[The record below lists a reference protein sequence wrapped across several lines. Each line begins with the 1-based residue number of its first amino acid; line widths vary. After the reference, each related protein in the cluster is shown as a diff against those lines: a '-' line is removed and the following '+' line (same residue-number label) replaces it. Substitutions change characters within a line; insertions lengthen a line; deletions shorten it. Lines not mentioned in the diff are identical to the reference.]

1 MKIVKQ
7 IAVLFSMIT
16 LFFVACNTAQ
26 DKNTEETVFE
36 LNDGTTVL
44 LDENNNLATVNNW
57 GDFNSA
63 NEALLGLESR
73 DYEISMNNLENL
85 RGSIA
90 NLSSS
95 IPQSLR
101 TEEVLED
108 IEDVQEEYRTLMN
121 ESNEPVKNI
130 KQNIEEL
137 VEKFDDL
144 REELYETVE
153 DYSTK

>member
-7 IAVLFSMIT
+7 IAVVFTMIT

-26 DKNTEETVFE
+26 DKNTDENVFE
-36 LNDGTTVL
+36 LSDGTTIQ
-44 LDENNNLATVNNW
+44 LDNNNNVATITNW

-63 NEALLGLESR
+63 NNALLNLEDR
-73 DYEISMNNLENL
+73 NYEISMSNLSNL

-90 NLSSS
+90 NLAES

-121 ESNEPVKNI
+121 ESDEPLKNI

>member
-7 IAVLFSMIT
+7 IAVVFTMIT

-26 DKNTEETVFE
+26 DKNTDENVFE
-36 LNDGTTVL
+36 LNDGTTIQ
-44 LDENNNLATVNNW
+44 LDNNNNVATITNW

-63 NEALLGLESR
+63 NNALLNLEDR
-73 DYEISMNNLENL
+73 NYEISMSNLSNL

-90 NLSSS
+90 NLAES

-121 ESNEPVKNI
+121 ESDEPLKNI